1 MFFAISLITVRK
13 NLLVRLVVY
22 TLSFRLLK
30 VVSLLESVNIISNRF
45 LVFLTNL
52 LKSDTITTSSSLMNS
67 NILLR
72 TGLMMSLPLAFSIN
86 TSLYFIL
93 MYLLLRFTI
102 NKKYLYLISVQL
114 IIFNHRLINL

>member
-30 VVSLLESVNIISNRF
+30 VVSLLQSVNIISNRF

-67 NILLR
+67 NTLLR

>member
-67 NILLR
+67 NTLLR
-72 TGLMMSLPLAFSIN
+72 TGIMMSLPLAFSIN

>member
-45 LVFLTNL
+45 LIFLTNL
-52 LKSDTITTSSSLMNS
+52 LKSDTTTTSSSLMNS
-67 NILLR
+67 NTLLR

>member
-67 NILLR
+67 NTLLR